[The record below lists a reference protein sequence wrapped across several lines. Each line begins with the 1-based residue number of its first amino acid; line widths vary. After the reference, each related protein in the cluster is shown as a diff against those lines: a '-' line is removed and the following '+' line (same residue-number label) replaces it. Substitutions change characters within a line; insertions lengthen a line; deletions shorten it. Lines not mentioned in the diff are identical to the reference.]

1 MLGAFAFYPN
11 KQITTGEGGIIVT
24 DHEEI
29 YDLCKSMSNQGRGK
43 NGEWLIS
50 ERLGY
55 NYRMD
60 EMSAALGYAQMKRIN
75 EISKKKKTES

>member
-1 MLGAFAFYPN
+1 
-11 KQITTGEGGIIVT
+11 
-24 DHEEI
+24 
-29 YDLCKSMSNQGRGK
+29 MSNQGRGK

-75 EISKKKKTES
+75 EISKKENRKLITILSCLKTTVG